1 VEGIAHASVT
11 PLGQSRF
18 NTVVSLSGE
27 SQGRFTQYNPVSPEY
42 FSLLGIPIVRGR
54 AFTEGEAQSYPRP
67 VIVTESTARKFWP
80 AEDPVGKTLRMAS
93 AKNQQA
99 MCEIV
104 GVAKDAQVS
113 SVGETDTVYIY
124 TLAGESDQRGA
135 QLLVRS
141 AVDFPTTAAGI
152 RAAMH
157 ELDRNLVVNVNRLE
171 DNLDFWRSLSRL
183 AASLSGSLGALALLL
198 ASIGVYGVV
207 SYGVSRRLREVGI
220 RMVLGANAR
229 EVLTMVLRQAMR
241 PVLAGAAI
249 GLAASAAV
257 SRILSG
263 VLFGVS
269 ALDPIAFLLAAL
281 FLLLVA
287 IAASLVPALRA
298 TRVDPL
304 TTLRYE

>member
-1 VEGIAHASVT
+1 
-11 PLGQSRF
+11 
-18 NTVVSLSGE
+18 
-27 SQGRFTQYNPVSPEY
+27 
-42 FSLLGIPIVRGR
+42 
-54 AFTEGEAQSYPRP
+54 

-113 SVGETDTVYIY
+113 SVGETDTMYIY